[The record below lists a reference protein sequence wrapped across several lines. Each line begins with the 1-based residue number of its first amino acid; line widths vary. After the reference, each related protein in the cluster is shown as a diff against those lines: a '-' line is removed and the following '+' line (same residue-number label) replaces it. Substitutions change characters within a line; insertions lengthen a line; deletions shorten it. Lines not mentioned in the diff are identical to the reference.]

1 MCPAFDRLSFT
12 EEVKDITLR
21 YLKKKKS
28 FQFLK
33 DKLGGKFCQS
43 TRGSITSFCKLTK
56 WCKGVVPSSYT
67 PRDKKGAVQ
76 RDSKLENSV
85 LI

>member
-21 YLKKKKS
+21 YLKKKKKS

-33 DKLGGKFCQS
+33 DKVGGKFCQS
-43 TRGSITSFCKLTK
+43 TRGSWNTTGSTF
-56 WCKGVVPSSYT
+56 
-67 PRDKKGAVQ
+67 
-76 RDSKLENSV
+76 
-85 LI
+85 LIMKRSLIDVFYGHEL